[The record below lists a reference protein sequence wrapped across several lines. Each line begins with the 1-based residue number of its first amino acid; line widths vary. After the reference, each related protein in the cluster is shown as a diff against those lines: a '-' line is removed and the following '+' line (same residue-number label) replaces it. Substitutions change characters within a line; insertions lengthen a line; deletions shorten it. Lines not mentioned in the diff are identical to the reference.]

1 MVVNELNLN
10 SGGNQMTKNNRLDRV
25 NEELKKTISNVLTF
39 ELQNSKVTGMVSVTK
54 VRVTPDF
61 RYAKV
66 YVSLLN
72 SKSNTKTMEG
82 LKESAGYIRSQ
93 IAKTMN
99 LRVTPELSFE
109 IDDSMEYG
117 AKIDKI
123 LNELKSDVE
132 KK

>member
-132 KK
+132 TK

>member
-1 MVVNELNLN
+1 
-10 SGGNQMTKNNRLDRV
+10 MTKNNRLDRV

-54 VRVTPDF
+54 VRITPDF

-82 LKESAGYIRSQ
+82 LKESSGYIRSQ

-117 AKIDKI
+117 VKIDKI
-123 LNELKSDVE
+123 LNQLNHKEE
-132 KK
+132 

>member
-1 MVVNELNLN
+1 
-10 SGGNQMTKNNRLDRV
+10 MTKNNRLDRV

-54 VRVTPDF
+54 VRITPDF

-82 LKESAGYIRSQ
+82 LKESAGFIRTQ

-123 LNELKSDVE
+123 LNDLNHKEDK
-132 KK
+132 

>member
-1 MVVNELNLN
+1 MA
-10 SGGNQMTKNNRLDRV
+10 KNNRLDRV
-25 NEELKKTISNVLTF
+25 NEELKKTISNILTF

-54 VRVTPDF
+54 VRITPDF

-109 IDDSMEYG
+109 VDDSMEYG

-123 LNELKSDVE
+123 LNELNHKEE
-132 KK
+132 K

>member
-1 MVVNELNLN
+1 
-10 SGGNQMTKNNRLDRV
+10 MTKNNRLDRV

-54 VRVTPDF
+54 VIITPDF

-82 LKESAGYIRSQ
+82 LKESAGFIRTQ

-123 LNELKSDVE
+123 LNDLNHKEDK
-132 KK
+132 

>member
-1 MVVNELNLN
+1 
-10 SGGNQMTKNNRLDRV
+10 MTKNNRLDRV

-54 VRVTPDF
+54 VRITPDF

-66 YVSLLN
+66 YVSLLY

-123 LNELKSDVE
+123 LNELNHKE
-132 KK
+132 

>member
-1 MVVNELNLN
+1 
-10 SGGNQMTKNNRLDRV
+10 MTKNNRLDRV
-25 NEELKKTISNVLTF
+25 NEELKKTLSNIITF

-54 VRVTPDF
+54 VRITPDF
-61 RYAKV
+61 RYARV

-82 LKESAGYIRSQ
+82 LKESAGFIRAQ

-123 LNELKSDVE
+123 LNDLNQ

>member
-1 MVVNELNLN
+1 
-10 SGGNQMTKNNRLDRV
+10 MTKNNRLDRV

-61 RYAKV
+61 RYARV

-123 LNELKSDVE
+123 LNELNHKEE
-132 KK
+132 K

>member
-1 MVVNELNLN
+1 
-10 SGGNQMTKNNRLDRV
+10 MTKNNRLDRV

-54 VRVTPDF
+54 VRITPDF

-72 SKSNTKTMEG
+72 SKSNTKAMEG

-123 LNELKSDVE
+123 LNELNHKE
-132 KK
+132 K

>member
-1 MVVNELNLN
+1 
-10 SGGNQMTKNNRLDRV
+10 MTKNNRLDRV

-54 VRVTPDF
+54 VRITPDF
-61 RYAKV
+61 RYARV

-123 LNELKSDVE
+123 LNDLNQ

>member
-1 MVVNELNLN
+1 
-10 SGGNQMTKNNRLDRV
+10 MTKNNRLDRV

-54 VRVTPDF
+54 VRITPDF
-61 RYAKV
+61 RYARV

-82 LKESAGYIRSQ
+82 LKESAGFIRTQ

-109 IDDSMEYG
+109 IDYSMEYG

-123 LNELKSDVE
+123 LNDLNHKEDK
-132 KK
+132 

>member
-1 MVVNELNLN
+1 
-10 SGGNQMTKNNRLDRV
+10 MTKNNRLDRV
-25 NEELKKTISNVLTF
+25 NEELKKTLSNVITF

-54 VRVTPDF
+54 VRITPDF
-61 RYAKV
+61 RYARV

-82 LKESAGYIRSQ
+82 LKESAGFIRAQ

-123 LNELKSDVE
+123 LNELNHKEE
-132 KK
+132 K

>member
-1 MVVNELNLN
+1 
-10 SGGNQMTKNNRLDRV
+10 MTKNNRLDRV

-54 VRVTPDF
+54 VRITPDF

-123 LNELKSDVE
+123 LNELNHKEE
-132 KK
+132 K

>member
-1 MVVNELNLN
+1 
-10 SGGNQMTKNNRLDRV
+10 MTKNNRLDRV
-25 NEELKKTISNVLTF
+25 NEELKKTLSNIITF

-54 VRVTPDF
+54 VRITPDF

-82 LKESAGYIRSQ
+82 LKESAGFIRAQ

-123 LNELKSDVE
+123 LNDLNQ

>member
-1 MVVNELNLN
+1 
-10 SGGNQMTKNNRLDRV
+10 MTKNNRLDRV
-25 NEELKKTISNVLTF
+25 NEELKKTLSNVITF

-54 VRVTPDF
+54 VRITPDF
-61 RYAKV
+61 RYARV

-82 LKESAGYIRSQ
+82 LKESAGFIRAQ

-123 LNELKSDVE
+123 LNDLNQ

>member
-1 MVVNELNLN
+1 
-10 SGGNQMTKNNRLDRV
+10 
-25 NEELKKTISNVLTF
+25 
-39 ELQNSKVTGMVSVTK
+39 MVSVTK
-54 VRVTPDF
+54 VRITPDF

-82 LKESAGYIRSQ
+82 LKESAGFIRAQ

-123 LNELKSDVE
+123 LNELNHKE
-132 KK
+132 K

>member
-1 MVVNELNLN
+1 
-10 SGGNQMTKNNRLDRV
+10 MTKNNRLDRV
-25 NEELKKTISNVLTF
+25 NEELKKTISNILTF

-54 VRVTPDF
+54 VRITPDF
-61 RYAKV
+61 RYARV

-72 SKSNTKTMEG
+72 SKSSTKTLEG
-82 LKESAGYIRSQ
+82 LKESAGFIRAQ
-93 IAKTMN
+93 IAKTLN

-123 LNELKSDVE
+123 LNELNHKEE
-132 KK
+132 K

>member
-1 MVVNELNLN
+1 
-10 SGGNQMTKNNRLDRV
+10 MTKNNRLDRV

-54 VRVTPDF
+54 VRITPDF

-123 LNELKSDVE
+123 LNELNHKE
-132 KK
+132 K

>member
-1 MVVNELNLN
+1 
-10 SGGNQMTKNNRLDRV
+10 MTKNNRLDRV

-54 VRVTPDF
+54 VRITPDF
-61 RYAKV
+61 RYARV

-72 SKSNTKTMEG
+72 SKSNTKTIEG
-82 LKESAGYIRSQ
+82 LKESAGFIRAQ

-132 KK
+132 TEWRRYDLCNGA

>member
-1 MVVNELNLN
+1 
-10 SGGNQMTKNNRLDRV
+10 MTKNNRLDRV

-54 VRVTPDF
+54 VRITPDF

-82 LKESAGYIRSQ
+82 LKESAGFIRAQ

-123 LNELKSDVE
+123 LNDLNKNV
-132 KK
+132 

>member
-1 MVVNELNLN
+1 
-10 SGGNQMTKNNRLDRV
+10 MTKNNRLDRV

-54 VRVTPDF
+54 VRITPDF

-82 LKESAGYIRSQ
+82 LKESAGFIRIQ

-123 LNELKSDVE
+123 LNDLNHKEDK
-132 KK
+132 

>member
-1 MVVNELNLN
+1 
-10 SGGNQMTKNNRLDRV
+10 MTKNNRLDRV

-54 VRVTPDF
+54 VRITPDF

-93 IAKTMN
+93 IAKIMN

-109 IDDSMEYG
+109 IDDSMDYG

-123 LNELKSDVE
+123 LDELNHKE
-132 KK
+132 K

>member
-1 MVVNELNLN
+1 
-10 SGGNQMTKNNRLDRV
+10 MTKNNRLDRV
-25 NEELKKTISNVLTF
+25 NEELKKTLSNVITF

-54 VRVTPDF
+54 VRITPDF

-82 LKESAGYIRSQ
+82 LKESAGFIRAQ

-123 LNELKSDVE
+123 LSDLNHKE
-132 KK
+132 DK

>member
-1 MVVNELNLN
+1 MA
-10 SGGNQMTKNNRLDRV
+10 KNNRLDRV
-25 NEELKKTISNVLTF
+25 KEELKKTLSNIITF

-54 VRVTPDF
+54 VRITPDF
-61 RYAKV
+61 RYARV

-82 LKESAGYIRSQ
+82 LKESAGFIRAQ

-123 LNELKSDVE
+123 LNDLNQ

>member
-1 MVVNELNLN
+1 MA
-10 SGGNQMTKNNRLDRV
+10 KNNRLDRV
-25 NEELKKTISNVLTF
+25 NEELKKTLSNIITF

-54 VRVTPDF
+54 VRITPDF
-61 RYAKV
+61 RYARV

-82 LKESAGYIRSQ
+82 LKESAGFIRAQ

-99 LRVTPELSFE
+99 LRVTPVLSFE

-123 LNELKSDVE
+123 LNDLNQ

>member
-1 MVVNELNLN
+1 
-10 SGGNQMTKNNRLDRV
+10 MTKNNRLDRV

-54 VRVTPDF
+54 VRITPDF

-123 LNELKSDVE
+123 LNELNQ
-132 KK
+132 KKE

>member
-1 MVVNELNLN
+1 
-10 SGGNQMTKNNRLDRV
+10 MTKNNRLDRV

-54 VRVTPDF
+54 VRITPDF
-61 RYAKV
+61 RYARV

-72 SKSNTKTMEG
+72 SKSNTKTIEG

-93 IAKTMN
+93 IAKTIN

-123 LNELKSDVE
+123 LNELSQKED
-132 KK
+132 K

>member
-1 MVVNELNLN
+1 MA
-10 SGGNQMTKNNRLDRV
+10 KNNRLDRV
-25 NEELKKTISNVLTF
+25 NEELKKTLSNIITF

-54 VRVTPDF
+54 VRITPDF
-61 RYAKV
+61 RYARV

-123 LNELKSDVE
+123 LNDLNQ

>member
-1 MVVNELNLN
+1 
-10 SGGNQMTKNNRLDRV
+10 MTKNNRLDRV

-54 VRVTPDF
+54 VRITPDF
-61 RYAKV
+61 RYARV

-72 SKSNTKTMEG
+72 SKSNTKTIEG

-123 LNELKSDVE
+123 LNELSQKED
-132 KK
+132 K

>member
-1 MVVNELNLN
+1 
-10 SGGNQMTKNNRLDRV
+10 MTKNNRLDRV

-54 VRVTPDF
+54 VRITPDF
-61 RYAKV
+61 RYAKI

-123 LNELKSDVE
+123 LNELNHKE
-132 KK
+132 K